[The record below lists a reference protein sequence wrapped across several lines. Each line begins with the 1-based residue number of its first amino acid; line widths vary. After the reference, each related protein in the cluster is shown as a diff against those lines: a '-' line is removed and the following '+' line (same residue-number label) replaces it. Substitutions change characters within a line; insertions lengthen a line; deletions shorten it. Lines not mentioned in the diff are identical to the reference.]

1 MTAKNDVTGDAIRS
15 RQFSKKYADGWDRI
29 FGKKDDADLGLEG
42 DTREPKTQVTK
53 QKSMTELNWDGEE

>member
-15 RQFSKKYADGWDRI
+15 RQSTKKYKDGWDRI

-53 QKSMTELNWDGEE
+53 QKSMTDLNWDGEE